1 MTSWCPEEPWRRSEN
16 CCRIRQ
22 VEDFASRLKNG
33 WINRML
39 LWDQRQNKQQCD
51 LAVRRNAH
59 ASYRA
64 SNLWIFN
71 QPFFTVLG
79 GLTSLLMLSA
89 AIYTIY
95 LILRGIIPVWIR
107 LGKGLSKRKI
117 AVFAIVANDP
127 YIPYVIDFFEYHLS
141 IPSSS
146 QPDPR

>member
-1 MTSWCPEEPWRRSEN
+1 MQAIVQAIFE
-16 CCRIRQ
+16 
-22 VEDFASRLKNG
+22 F
-33 WINRML
+33 
-39 LWDQRQNKQQCD
+39 
-51 LAVRRNAH
+51 
-59 ASYRA
+59 
-64 SNLWIFN
+64 FN

-127 YIPYVIDFFEYHLS
+127 TSLMLS
-141 IPSSS
+141 I
-146 QPDPR
+146 